1 MIMPH
6 IDNDRVEILIFLFTA
21 TYVYHLNKEIIN
33 IRITALQ
40 RYFALQRY
48 NVSSLR
54 CTILI

>member
-40 RYFALQRY
+40 CYFTFLHYAAL
-48 NVSSLR
+48 S
-54 CTILI
+54 